1 MIYWYHFLQT
11 SYRCLVVCVSLYGT
25 GGKHISFLP
34 YQELLSGA
42 PWKAETG
49 TALCTAEMTLHEE
62 AVDG

>member
-1 MIYWYHFLQT
+1 M
-11 SYRCLVVCVSLYGT
+11 CVSLHGT

>member
-1 MIYWYHFLQT
+1 M
-11 SYRCLVVCVSLYGT
+11 CVSLHGT
-25 GGKHISFLP
+25 GGKHNSNSFLP

-42 PWKAETG
+42 PWKTETG